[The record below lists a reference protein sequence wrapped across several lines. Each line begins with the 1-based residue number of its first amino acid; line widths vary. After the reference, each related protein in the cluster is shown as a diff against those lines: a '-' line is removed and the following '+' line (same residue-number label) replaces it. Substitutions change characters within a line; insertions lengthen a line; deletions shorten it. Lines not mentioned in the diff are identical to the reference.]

1 MNKKGILV
9 VGAGFAGAVVARKLA
24 ENTDKNI
31 LIIDKRSHL
40 AGNCHTEIDE
50 ETGVMV
56 HKYGAHIFHTSN
68 LEVWNFIQ
76 SFGEF
81 MPFINRPK
89 AVTESGIYNLPINL
103 QTINQ
108 FFGKKFSPKDAEAFI
123 ATKAKSEIQNP
134 KNFEEQAL
142 KFMGEE
148 LYQTFFYGYT
158 KKHWG
163 CEPSELPASI
173 LKRLPLRFSYND
185 NYYRS
190 IYQGIPVDGYTKIVE
205 RMLDHEQIHIKLN
218 EAWDTSMKDE
228 FEHVF
233 FTGALDLFYD
243 YQYGE
248 LSYRTLKWEIER
260 GHGDLQGHPGL
271 NYPGLDVEF
280 TRRREHK
287 HYEYWKEHDKS
298 IIFTEYSSEANIKS
312 GDELYYPK
320 RLTHDKT
327 RLNDYLDLAE
337 KEESVSFIGRLGTYR
352 YLDMHKVI
360 EESLIISDN
369 WLKAYSQGTEYPKG
383 TFQRAVQSG

>member
-1 MNKKGILV
+1 MARKKILV
-9 VGAGFAGAVVARKLA
+9 VGAGFAGAVVARQVA
-24 ENTDKNI
+24 EHSDAEV
-31 LIIDKRSHL
+31 LIIDKRAHL
-40 AGNCHTEIDE
+40 AGNCHTEVDE

-68 LEVWNFIQ
+68 LEVWNYIQ

-89 AVTESGIYNLPINL
+89 AVTDSGIYNLPINL

-108 FFGKKFSPKDAEAFI
+108 FFGKKFTPKEAEAFI
-123 ATKAKSEIQNP
+123 ASKARTDIKNP
-134 KNFEEQAL
+134 KSFEEQAL
-142 KFMGEE
+142 KFMGED
-148 LYQTFFYGYT
+148 LYKAFFYGYT

-163 CEPSELPASI
+163 CEPSSLPASI

-205 RMLDHEQIHIKLN
+205 RMLDHEQISVKLGQAWESTMKEEFDHI
-218 EAWDTSMKDE
+218 
-228 FEHVF
+228 F

-243 YQYGE
+243 YKYGE
-248 LSYRTLKWEIER
+248 LSYRTLSWEVER
-260 GHGDLQGHPGL
+260 GKGDLQGHPGL
-271 NYPGLDVEF
+271 NYPGLDVNY

-287 HYEYWKEHDKS
+287 HYEYWKSFDKS
-298 IIFTEYSSEANIKS
+298 IIFTEYSAEANIKA

-320 RLTHDKT
+320 RLTNDKAV
-327 RLNDYLDLAE
+327 LNDYLDLAE
-337 KEESVSFIGRLGTYR
+337 EEEKVTFIGRLGTYR

-360 EESLIISDN
+360 EESLTISREWLEADN
-369 WLKAYSQGTEYPKG
+369 GSMAYPKG
-383 TFQRAVQSG
+383 TFQRV